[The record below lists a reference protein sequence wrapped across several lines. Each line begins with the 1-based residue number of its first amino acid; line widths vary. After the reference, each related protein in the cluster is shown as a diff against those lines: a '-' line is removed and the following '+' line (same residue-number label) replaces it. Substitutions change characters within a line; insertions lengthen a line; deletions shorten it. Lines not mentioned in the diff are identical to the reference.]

1 MPFRR
6 PYPPGEGILGST
18 LSVVRAVVLHEAGG
32 PEVLRLEQVPDPQP
46 QAGQLLVRV
55 EAVGINHVDLTRRAA
70 GGQASGENTF
80 PMILGYDAAGR
91 REDNGQ
97 RVLVTSTPGT
107 YAEVVA
113 AKEENTFPI
122 PDSLD
127 TAAAAA
133 LGVPYK
139 TAWWALVEL
148 GGLKEGDTLLVQ
160 GASTGTGQAAV
171 DIGRSLGAKVYAT
184 SRADKLDKVRAL
196 GAEALEY
203 GDPKVRDL
211 EANVVFDPIGAD
223 TFADSVEALA
233 QEGVLVTPGAVGN
246 PIVSFNLWTLMGKRA
261 RIQGIG
267 SAKASRETMER
278 LIALAGE
285 GKLEPV
291 IDRELPLERA
301 SDAHRAIEARET
313 FGKVVLRP

>member
-1 MPFRR
+1 
-6 PYPPGEGILGST
+6 
-18 LSVVRAVVLHEAGG
+18 VRAVVLHEPGG
-32 PEVLRLEQVPDPQP
+32 PEVLRLEEVPDPQP
-46 QAGQLLVRV
+46 EAGQVLVRI
-55 EAVGINHVDLTRRAA
+55 EAAGINHVDLTRRAA
-70 GGQASGENTF
+70 MGQARSENAF

-91 REDNGQ
+91 REDSGE

-122 PDSLD
+122 PDSLE

-133 LGVPYK
+133 LGVAYK

-267 SAKASRETMER
+267 SAQASRETMER
-278 LIALAGE
+278 LIALAGA
-285 GKLEPV
+285 GTLEPV

-301 SDAHRAIEARET
+301 ADAHRAIEARET